1 MAEDIDIPKI
11 KDLETYS
18 YGDKLTMLIQ
28 GGHTPKEGEFDQTD
42 NARRLEKMQQ
52 TVEDEFANMI
62 AVLNSIKSILNFIN
76 DKMTTTS
83 RVLDSIKSDV
93 AAIELIDYKMDS
105 IKSDVASI
113 AAKITPSD

>member
-52 TVEDEFANMI
+52 TIEDEFANMI
-62 AVLNSIKSILNFIN
+62 AVLDSIKSILDSIN
-76 DKMTTTS
+76 GKMTTTN
-83 RVLDSIKSDV
+83 RELESIKSDT
-93 AAIELIDYKMDS
+93 
-105 IKSDVASI
+105 ASI
-113 AAKITPSD
+113 DSKIITPSD